1 MLHRR
6 ELSYSDNYAS
16 EINHLKTQL
25 DNLEINLVSTMQEKD
40 EALNRLKYDSRS
52 HETLRNELER
62 SKEDVDRFK
71 VAIGILNEELDE
83 RQQEALHTK
92 DIMLKMESTPRKF
105 KAETKAR
112 VGTLMNRDESGSY
125 MMLERTRDESRHLT
139 NNIQNLYGMVEKL
152 RGERDICFQSL
163 KDGQKKL
170 SKISSPKN
178 VVAEFNDDL
187 LETPSSRQRYRD
199 SPTMSRSSTRPPI
212 ESVITQTP
220 RPPRTHP
227 EIYVTNFNLG
237 SDVDLSKRAEEI
249 AACIDAISP
258 RNNLEDNE
266 EEVSHLRSQI
276 HRLEDE
282 RSAEL
287 SALKAKVKNLKENSL
302 I

>member
-1 MLHRR
+1 M
-6 ELSYSDNYAS
+6 
-16 EINHLKTQL
+16 
-25 DNLEINLVSTMQEKD
+25 
-40 EALNRLKYDSRS
+40 
-52 HETLRNELER
+52 
-62 SKEDVDRFK
+62 
-71 VAIGILNEELDE
+71 
-83 RQQEALHTK
+83 
-92 DIMLKMESTPRKF
+92 
-105 KAETKAR
+105 
-112 VGTLMNRDESGSY
+112 
-125 MMLERTRDESRHLT
+125 
-139 NNIQNLYGMVEKL
+139 
-152 RGERDICFQSL
+152 
-163 KDGQKKL
+163 

-287 SALKAKVKNLKENSL
+287 SALKAKVKNLQEELSYEKIDSGSTSIYGNSEAHKETTLRS
-302 I
+302 